1 MKSLSACEVYG
12 MRLAPAGPT
21 ALWLCSGPKTVPGRI
36 DALVMG
42 EHLYEVCIRPPRMK
56 RCLPGCARCAGQ
68 IGSWIDLLKGN
79 LSPELLE
86 ILCAPEGG
94 LFPAPEEWRFS
105 CSCPD
110 WADLCK
116 HAAAILYAFGVM
128 LDKQPELLF
137 TLRGMDSSVLIPK
150 APEPVPGGEDALDVD
165 AGSLSDIFGISLD

>member
-1 MKSLSACEVYG
+1 MA
-12 MRLAPAGPT
+12 
-21 ALWLCSGPKTVPGRI
+21 
-36 DALVMG
+36 
-42 EHLYEVCIRPPRMK
+42 
-56 RCLPGCARCAGQ
+56 
-68 IGSWIDLLKGN
+68 
-79 LSPELLE
+79 
-86 ILCAPEGG
+86 
-94 LFPAPEEWRFS
+94 FS

-116 HAAAILYAFGVM
+116 HAAAVLYAFGVM